1 MRVVLDSNV
10 LVRATG
16 HSSGPARAVFLRLL
30 EPPHSLIASKHLLDE
45 LRRVLN
51 YPRVRKVHGL
61 SMERIE
67 QHLADVA
74 ASAETVDLP
83 VTLASIVP
91 HDPDDDPIVATA
103 VYGRAD
109 VLCTRDRHLHRP
121 KVVEYCQQFEI
132 RILTD
137 TGLLDEL
144 RKLDRE
150 PSQ

>member
-1 MRVVLDSNV
+1 MRVVIDSNV

-51 YPRVRKVHGL
+51 YPRVRKAHGL
-61 SMERIE
+61 SLEKIE

-74 ASAETVDLP
+74 ASAELADLP
-83 VTLASIVP
+83 KMLTPSVP

-121 KVVEYCQQFEI
+121 EVVEYCQQFDI
-132 RILTD
+132 RVVTD
-137 TGLLDEL
+137 TELLDEL

-150 PSQ
+150 PSG